1 MCKSCAY
8 ILAVLSVS
16 LVPLPGQV
24 KGVVWVGGLEE
35 GGGHLLA
42 GEQAAGQRQATANYV
57 ENVELKE

>member
-1 MCKSCAY
+1 M
-8 ILAVLSVS
+8 
-16 LVPLPGQV
+16 